1 MELSSQLVLRTF
13 VTIAVSA
20 LVLGFF
26 NIHWLTRL
34 RLVIVTALG
43 AAILGLTALPLI
55 KPAAPLGAVTIFTG
69 DITFVDA
76 ITCVI
81 LAYLAGFIAYFAAIP
96 QGRQI
101 APLAAPAGLAVWALA
116 SGDMASLLRI
126 NHTIDQRRQLYAV
139 MKWEAFFWLAILAAG
154 YCGVLTAEK
163 LHAKKP
169 LPTETPKNSK
179 AGPGKILSIAT
190 AVILTIVVAQLAISL
205 FAQDVKMADPELGF
219 VVGQPATT
227 QIAFAVVLAFAITA
241 FLAKKFLN
249 VSYIFCTI
257 AAVGVS
263 VFAVMICAKEDVMV
277 HMAENWPVQIFTRSI
292 CAVLPIQMVTFAA
305 FGSIAG
311 YWIALKWTGWS
322 HHTEEIAP

>member
-13 VTIAVSA
+13 VTIVVAA

-34 RLVIVTALG
+34 RLVIVTAIG

-69 DITFVDA
+69 DITFVEA
-76 ITCVI
+76 VTCVI

-96 QGRQI
+96 QGRQL
-101 APLAAPAGLAVWALA
+101 APLAAPVWALA

-126 NHTIDQRRQLYAV
+126 NHTIDQRRSLYAV

-163 LHAKKP
+163 LHPKKP
-169 LPTETPKNSK
+169 LHTDTPKNSK
-179 AGPGKILSIAT
+179 PQPGKILSIAT
-190 AVILTIVVAQLAISL
+190 AIILTIVVAQLAISL
-205 FAQDVKMADPELGF
+205 FAQDVKIPDHELGF

-227 QIAFAVVLAFAITA
+227 QIAFAVAFAFAIAA

-263 VFAVMICAKEDVMV
+263 VFAVMIGAKEDVML
-277 HMAENWPVQIFTRSI
+277 HMAENWPVQFFTRSI
-292 CAVLPIQMVTFAA
+292 CAVLPLQMVTFAA
-305 FGSIAG
+305 FGSVAG
-311 YWIALKWTGWS
+311 YWIALKWAGWS
-322 HHTEEIAP
+322 HHTEKIAL

>member
-26 NIHWLTRL
+26 NIPWLTRL
-34 RLVIVTALG
+34 RLVIVAAIG

-163 LHAKKP
+163 LHLKKP
-169 LPTETPKNSK
+169 LPTDTPKNSK
-179 AGPGKILSIAT
+179 PQPGKILSIAT
-190 AVILTIVVAQLAISL
+190 AIILTIVVAQIAISL
-205 FAQDVKMADPELGF
+205 FAQDVKTPDPELGF

-249 VSYIFCTI
+249 VSYIFCAI

-263 VFAVMICAKEDVMV
+263 VFAVMICAKEDVML
-277 HMAENWPVQIFTRSI
+277 HMAENWPVQFFTRSI

-322 HHTEEIAP
+322 HHPEEIAQ